1 MRALRGSAAPSI
13 WTTWS
18 PNLSAKSPTVTLV
31 IVGGTS
37 EPELEEAVGVF
48 LDTGFQLARWLS
60 PFDDADGVLPLRGDS
75 AVILKDADARGIRY
89 VLVHVGSDDGKAG
102 GSHDRAHHRVD
113 VAQLR
118 ELAQQLK
125 SRERMLITCLA
136 FGYKRGIP
144 EGAAWVVDVRL
155 LDNPYWVDELRPL
168 DGRDPR
174 VRDFVVAQPAA
185 AELLDNLERTLK
197 DALPHYRERGRSQLI
212 VAFGCTGGR
221 HRSVAMAK
229 ELAARLERLD
239 GVDVEFT
246 PRDLD

>member
-1 MRALRGSAAPSI
+1 M
-13 WTTWS
+13 
-18 PNLSAKSPTVTLV
+18 TLV

-37 EPELEEAVGVF
+37 EPELDEAVGVF
-48 LDTGFQLARWLS
+48 IDAGFQLARWLS
-60 PFDDADGVLPLRGDS
+60 PFDDADGVLPLRGDGP
-75 AVILKDADARGIRY
+75 VVLKDADARGIKY

-168 DGRDPR
+168 DGRHPR
-174 VRDFVVAQPAA
+174 VREFVLAQPAA
-185 AELLDNLERTLK
+185 TELLDNLERTLK

-229 ELAARLERLD
+229 EMAARLERLD

>member
-1 MRALRGSAAPSI
+1 M
-13 WTTWS
+13 
-18 PNLSAKSPTVTLV
+18 TLV
-31 IVGGTS
+31 IVGGTN
-37 EPELEEAVGVF
+37 EPELDEAVGVF
-48 LDTGFQLARWLS
+48 VDTGFQLARWLS
-60 PFDDADGVLPLRGDS
+60 PFDDSDGVLPLRGDS
-75 AVILKDADARGIRY
+75 AVVLKDADERGIKY

-118 ELAQQLK
+118 ELAQQLR

-144 EGAAWVVDVRL
+144 EGAAWVVDARL

-174 VRDFVVAQPAA
+174 VREFVLAQPAA
-185 AELLDNLERTLK
+185 KDLLDNLERTLK

-229 ELAARLERLD
+229 EMAARLERLD
-239 GVDVEFT
+239 GVDVEFK

>member
-1 MRALRGSAAPSI
+1 
-13 WTTWS
+13 
-18 PNLSAKSPTVTLV
+18 VTLV

-37 EPELEEAVGVF
+37 EPELDEAVGVF
-48 LDTGFQLARWLS
+48 IDTGFQLARWLS

-75 AVILKDADARGIRY
+75 AVVLKDADERGIKY

-174 VRDFVVAQPAA
+174 VREFVLAQPAA
-185 AELLDNLERTLK
+185 TDLLDNLERTLK

-229 ELAARLERLD
+229 EMAARLERLD
-239 GVDVEFT
+239 GVDVEFK

>member
-1 MRALRGSAAPSI
+1 
-13 WTTWS
+13 
-18 PNLSAKSPTVTLV
+18 VTLV
-31 IVGGTS
+31 IVGGTT
-37 EPELEEAVGVF
+37 EPELDEAVGVF
-48 LDTGFQLARWLS
+48 IDAGFQLARWLS
-60 PFDDADGVLPLRGDS
+60 PFDDADGVLPLRGDG

-125 SRERMLITCLA
+125 ARERMLITCLA

-168 DGRDPR
+168 DGRHPR
-174 VRDFVVAQPAA
+174 VREFVLAQPAA
-185 AELLDNLERTLK
+185 TELLDNLERTLK
-197 DALPHYRERGRSQLI
+197 DTLPHYRERGRSQLI

-229 ELAARLERLD
+229 EMAARLERLD

>member
-1 MRALRGSAAPSI
+1 
-13 WTTWS
+13 
-18 PNLSAKSPTVTLV
+18 LSLV

-37 EPELEEAVGVF
+37 EEELDEAVGVF
-48 LDTGFQLARWLS
+48 IDSGFELARWLS
-60 PFDDADGVLPLRGDS
+60 PWDDADGVLALRGDS
-75 AVILKDADARGIRY
+75 AIVLKDADAQGIKY

-113 VAQLR
+113 IAQLR

-144 EGAAWVVDVRL
+144 DGAAWVVDVRL

-168 DGRDPR
+168 DGRDAR
-174 VRDFVVAQPAA
+174 VRDYVLNQAA
-185 AELLDNLERTLK
+185 ARDLLDNLERTLK
-197 DALPHYRERGRSQLI
+197 NALPHYRKRGRSQLI

-221 HRSVAMAK
+221 HRSVVMAS
-229 ELAARLERLD
+229 EMAARLERLGD
-239 GVDVEFT
+239 VDIEFT
-246 PRDLD
+246 ARDINV

>member
-1 MRALRGSAAPSI
+1 M
-13 WTTWS
+13 
-18 PNLSAKSPTVTLV
+18 TLV
-31 IVGGTS
+31 IVGGTTK
-37 EPELEEAVGVF
+37 PELEEAVGVF

-60 PFDDADGVLPLRGDS
+60 PWDDSDGVLALTGDS
-75 AVILKDADARGIRY
+75 AVVLKDADSRGIRY
-89 VLVHVGSDDGKAG
+89 VLVHVGSDDGKRG

-113 VAQLR
+113 IAQLR

-125 SRERMLITCLA
+125 SRERMLVTCLA
-136 FGYKRGIP
+136 FGYKRGVP
-144 EGAAWVVDVRL
+144 DGAAWVVDVRL

-174 VRDFVVAQPAA
+174 VRDFVIRQVAARD
-185 AELLDNLERTLK
+185 LLDNLERTLK

-229 ELAARLERLD
+229 EMASRLEGMD

-246 PRDLD
+246 ARDLE

>member
-1 MRALRGSAAPSI
+1 L
-13 WTTWS
+13 
-18 PNLSAKSPTVTLV
+18 TLV

-37 EPELEEAVGVF
+37 ESELEEAVGVF

-60 PFDDADGVLPLRGDS
+60 PFDDADGVLPLRGDG
-75 AVILKDADARGIRY
+75 AVILKDADARGIKY

-168 DGRDPR
+168 DGRHPR
-174 VRDFVVAQPAA
+174 VREFVLAQPAA
-185 AELLDNLERTLK
+185 TDLLDNLERTLK
-197 DALPHYRERGRSQLI
+197 DALPHYRERGRSQLV

-229 ELAARLERLD
+229 EMAARLERLD

>member
-1 MRALRGSAAPSI
+1 
-13 WTTWS
+13 
-18 PNLSAKSPTVTLV
+18 VTLV
-31 IVGGTS
+31 IVGGTT
-37 EPELEEAVGVF
+37 ERELDDAVGVF
-48 LDTGFQLARWLS
+48 VDTGYQLARWLS
-60 PFDDADGVLPLRGDS
+60 PFDDADGVLALRGDG
-75 AVILKDADARGIRY
+75 AVVLKDADARGIRY
-89 VLVHVGSDDGKAG
+89 TLVHVGSDDGKAG

-113 VAQLR
+113 IAQLR

-125 SRERMLITCLA
+125 SREKMLITCLA

-168 DGRDPR
+168 DGRDAR
-174 VRDFVVAQPAA
+174 VREFVIGQPAA
-185 AELLDNLERTLK
+185 KDLLDNLERTMK

-221 HRSVAMAK
+221 HRSVAMAT
-229 ELAARLERLD
+229 EMAARLERLD

-246 PRDLD
+246 ARDLE

>member
-1 MRALRGSAAPSI
+1 
-13 WTTWS
+13 
-18 PNLSAKSPTVTLV
+18 VTLV
-31 IVGGTS
+31 IVGGTT
-37 EPELEEAVGVF
+37 EPELDEAVGVF
-48 LDTGFQLARWLS
+48 IDAGFQLARWLS
-60 PFDDADGVLPLRGDS
+60 PFDDADGVLPLRGDG
-75 AVILKDADARGIRY
+75 AVILKDADTRGIRY

-113 VAQLR
+113 IAQLR

-168 DGRDPR
+168 DGRHPR
-174 VRDFVVAQPAA
+174 VREFVLAQPAA
-185 AELLDNLERTLK
+185 TELLDNLERTLK

-229 ELAARLERLD
+229 EMAARLERLD

>member
-1 MRALRGSAAPSI
+1 
-13 WTTWS
+13 
-18 PNLSAKSPTVTLV
+18 VTLV

-60 PFDDADGVLPLRGDS
+60 PFDDADGVLPLRGDG

-168 DGRDPR
+168 DGRHPR
-174 VRDFVVAQPAA
+174 VREFVLAQPAA
-185 AELLDNLERTLK
+185 TELLDNLERTLK

-229 ELAARLERLD
+229 EMAARLERLD

>member
-1 MRALRGSAAPSI
+1 M
-13 WTTWS
+13 
-18 PNLSAKSPTVTLV
+18 TLV

-37 EPELEEAVGVF
+37 EPELDEAVGVF
-48 LDTGFQLARWLS
+48 IDAGFQLARWLS
-60 PFDDADGVLPLRGDS
+60 PFDDADGVLPLRGDG
-75 AVILKDADARGIRY
+75 AVILKDADARGIKY

-168 DGRDPR
+168 DGRHPR
-174 VRDFVVAQPAA
+174 VREFVLAQPAA
-185 AELLDNLERTLK
+185 TELLDNLERTLK

-229 ELAARLERLD
+229 EMASRLERLD

>member
-1 MRALRGSAAPSI
+1 
-13 WTTWS
+13 
-18 PNLSAKSPTVTLV
+18 VTLV
-31 IVGGTS
+31 IVGGTT

-60 PFDDADGVLPLRGDS
+60 PFDDADGVLPLRGDG

-174 VRDFVVAQPAA
+174 VREFVFAQPAA
-185 AELLDNLERTLK
+185 TELLDNLERTLK

-229 ELAARLERLD
+229 EMAARLERLD

-246 PRDLD
+246 PRDLV